1 MSSQPKILV
10 ASINFAPDHAG
21 IGVYSTD
28 FPLYLAEGGDAVTMV
43 TGFPYYPQWRKRP
56 EDFGRLFQR
65 EIYQGVNVRRGYLFV
80 PKKSSALRRLWHEFT
95 FCFFAGLN
103 MLRAGRH
110 EAIVV
115 FSPPFFLG
123 FVGLFFKWLWRCP
136 LVINVQDLPLDA
148 ALALGMIKPGLAS
161 RIMTGLEGWIYRRA
175 DLMITISPTMMD
187 SLRRKG
193 VREAQL
199 ALVPNWIDVAAYA
212 GQRKTG
218 GFLASQPAAQ
228 GKFTVAYAGNLGIK
242 QGVDLLLRLAAEF
255 RTAHDLHFFIIGD
268 GADRVRLEGIAAELA
283 LPNLTF
289 LPFMKPPEYRAM
301 LADVDLMF
309 VAQRS
314 GAGDNF
320 FPSKLLGLMAQSK
333 PLLVAADVHSEL
345 GRVIA
350 ASGCGA
356 LSPYEDLPAMV
367 RNLTHLK
374 SNPAALAEMGR
385 RGHESVQQFDR
396 ATVLGNWRQRILAL
410 IKK

>member
-1 MSSQPKILV
+1 MRSAKILV
-10 ASINFAPDHAG
+10 TSINFAPDHAG

-65 EIYQGVNVRRGYLFV
+65 ETYHGVKVRRGYLHV

-110 EAIVV
+110 DAIVV

-218 GFLASQPAAQ
+218 AFLASHPVAQ

-255 RTAHDLHFFIIGD
+255 RTATDLHFFIIGD

-301 LADVDLMF
+301 LAEVDLMF

-374 SNPAALAEMGR
+374 SNPAALAEIGR